1 MPDSTMNRARKDLPI
16 VSFPNRAA
24 WATWLAEHHAD
35 SKGVW
40 LKLAR
45 KGSGI
50 ESLTAAE
57 ALRAALCYGWIDGQ
71 AAPVD
76 QQYWLQRYTP
86 RTARSKWS
94 QKNRAAALELI
105 ESGEM
110 QSAGLAEVR
119 AAQADGRWD
128 AAYAS
133 PRNITVPEDLQQALD
148 ANPAASQRFK
158 EIDSRNRYAVLYRIQ
173 DAKKPETRQR
183 RIEKYVAMLARG
195 ETIY

>member
-50 ESLTAAE
+50 ESVTAAE

-148 ANPAASQRFK
+148 ANSAASQRFK